1 MEVFMNGPRN
11 YRKADGIHVSCCKAD
26 GGVLR
31 TNKGAARPQRQAAAV
46 LTSNVLRTK
55 VLHGPCQHHGLLI
68 SELV

>member
-31 TNKGAARPQRQAAAV
+31 T
-46 LTSNVLRTK
+46 K
-55 VLHGPCQHHGLLI
+55 VLHGPSGKLL
-68 SELV
+68 LY

>member
-31 TNKGAARPQRQAAAV
+31 TKVLHAAAL